1 MTLENFASQMLL
13 KSYLKIKIELQ
24 HVIKRASHGLG
35 LEMIFI
41 SDTKAWG
48 KETRNS
54 LDKKKTKPREI
65 LYLTRL

>member
-24 HVIKRASHGLG
+24 HVIKRASHCWG